1 MEYLS
6 YYAPPP
12 NMDSSNA
19 LSNIPIY
26 DGILQEPPNSFSLKI
41 TKSYLNWAIKKDKHD
56 DFKKVI
62 EKALKIT
69 DFWFEEN
76 HLFHC

>member
-6 YYAPPP
+6 YYVAPSH
-12 NMDSSNA
+12 MESSNT
-19 LSNIPIY
+19 LNNMPIY
-26 DGILQEPPNSFSLKI
+26 DDILLEPPSSFSLNI